1 MNDYRNSP
9 TIKFHT
15 DVFPA
20 HRCPSITLF
29 LKRERLETRLVRIH
43 FNSHRSCANSF
54 PRHQDVLGFLG
65 KKNSETVILDTE
77 MSNKCLVL
85 ISSVAFVGVTLYTFF
100 LCMFLL
106 RNCFLEEC
114 TRYYTP
120 GTDRHPPAP
129 TPTMNLSKAFKPDK
143 VNCDL
148 TQDEFQSPSLED
160 VIHALASK
168 ENPGISSISGLALY
182 FNLNN
187 ACQPLGDVS
196 KASVQVYKFA
206 LVTLVNETAC
216 PLQRLALNAQNTGY
230 AVLVHFFVTRYLD
243 THHKYKLINLPKTIP
258 SEEKVVIPVATVG
271 MCWNESKLNLDGVRW
286 AVVSAV
292 DELMLSKADRTIVE
306 ISVKVPLDDPD
317 RNELKKMEGYLK
329 YLFVWLLVGP
339 LVYFVVWMRSS
350 GRQPNQQRGNGVE
363 TAAEMETRIMEEGEL
378 PLLNGVLYGSNTR
391 QRRCIIVR
399 KCFYKVLVG
408 LCYLILIVAALP
420 VGISS
425 GGLSFFRF
433 DQGDNSFPEDNY
445 FLNPFKCKSGERNF
459 SYMENRTVLVAYNV
473 PFPLTRFV
481 ALWWSPF
488 QLFCFFLYSYFARKT
503 TWTVLSNYPKVI
515 RSDWFSSNIYLLVLA
530 LIVPFSPYP
539 DLCSLYF
546 ATNNVLCT
554 VCNVLFIVI
563 LDKHEAVTRYILFL
577 SVCVICAYIESD
589 IVALVY
595 YILNSTGSLVD
606 VKLTALRTAAIGLTL
621 SVSLNSSMHIIRKL
635 WKPQESLFEGL
646 SEK

>member
-1 MNDYRNSP
+1 M
-9 TIKFHT
+9 
-15 DVFPA
+15 
-20 HRCPSITLF
+20 
-29 LKRERLETRLVRIH
+29 
-43 FNSHRSCANSF
+43 
-54 PRHQDVLGFLG
+54 LGFLG
-65 KKNSETVILDTE
+65 KKNSEIVILATE

-85 ISSVAFVGVTLYTFF
+85 IICVAFVGVTLYTFILASECFPEESTSPTRHSTLNFPTF
-100 LCMFLL
+100 L
-106 RNCFLEEC
+106 
-114 TRYYTP
+114 
-120 GTDRHPPAP
+120 
-129 TPTMNLSKAFKPDK
+129 PDK
-143 VNCDL
+143 VHCNL
-148 TQDEFQSPSLED
+148 KHEEFLAPSLED

-243 THHKYKLINLPKTIP
+243 THNKYKLINLPETIP

-271 MCWNESKLNLDGVRW
+271 SCLIEWPMRGFTSGSL
-286 AVVSAV
+286 
-292 DELMLSKADRTIVE
+292 LSKADRTIVE
-306 ISVKVPLDDPD
+306 ITVPLD
-317 RNELKKMEGYLK
+317 RNELILKKMEGYLK
-329 YLFVWLLVGP
+329 YLFLWSLVGP
-339 LVYFVVWMRSS
+339 LIYFVVWMRSS
-350 GRQPNQQRGNGVE
+350 GRKPNQHLGNGVE
-363 TAAEMETRIMEEGEL
+363 TAAETETRIMEEGEL
-378 PLLNGVLYGSNTR
+378 NMIEHRQLHSLATEETVTNTHTENEMQPLLNGVRYGSNTR
-391 QRRCIIVR
+391 QRRCIIIR
-399 KCFYKVLVG
+399 KCFCKVLVG

-420 VGISS
+420 VGISN

-433 DQGDNSFPEDNY
+433 DEGDNSFPEDNY
-445 FLNPFKCKSGERNF
+445 FFNLTAVAFEKPVSLN
-459 SYMENRTVLVAYNV
+459 
-473 PFPLTRFV
+473 RFV

-488 QLFCFFLYSYFARKT
+488 QLFCFFLYSYFARKA
-503 TWTVLSNYPKVI
+503 TWTVSTNYPKVI

-530 LIVPFSPYP
+530 LIIPFSLHPESV
-539 DLCSLYF
+539 CSLQYF

-563 LDKHEAVTRYILFL
+563 LDKHKAVSPYILFL
-577 SVCVICAYIESD
+577 SACVICAYVESD

-595 YILNSTGSLVD
+595 YILNSTDSLVD
-606 VKLTALRTAAIGLTL
+606 IKLTALLTAAIGLTL

-646 SEK
+646 GEK

>member
-1 MNDYRNSP
+1 MAY
-9 TIKFHT
+9 
-15 DVFPA
+15 
-20 HRCPSITLF
+20 
-29 LKRERLETRLVRIH
+29 
-43 FNSHRSCANSF
+43 SF

-85 ISSVAFVGVTLYTFF
+85 IICVPLVVVTLYTFF
-100 LCMFLL
+100 LGTFLL
-106 RNCFLEEC
+106 RDLRYCFHEEC
-114 TRYYTP
+114 RRYPTP
-120 GTDRHPPAP
+120 GTYRLHL
-129 TPTMNLSKAFKPDK
+129 TPTMYLSKAFTPEK

-148 TQDEFQSPSLED
+148 TQDEFQSPSLEN
-160 VIHALASK
+160 VIPALASK

-243 THHKYKLINLPKTIP
+243 THNKYKLINLPKTIS
-258 SEEKVVIPVATVG
+258 SEEKVVIPVANVG
-271 MCWNESKLNLDGVRW
+271 MCWNKSKDGLGGT
-286 AVVSAV
+286 VVSSAAY
-292 DELMLSKADRTIVE
+292 ELMLSKADRTIVE
-306 ISVKVPLDDPD
+306 ISVKVPLHHPD
-317 RNELKKMEGYLK
+317 RNDLKKMEWYLK
-329 YLFVWLLVGP
+329 YLFFWLLVGP

-350 GRQPNQQRGNGVE
+350 GRQPNQQQGNGVE
-363 TAAEMETRIMEEGEL
+363 TAAELETRIMEEGEL
-378 PLLNGVLYGSNTR
+378 SIIEHSQLHSLATEETVKNTHTENEMQPLLNGVLYGSNTR
-391 QRRCIIVR
+391 QRRCIIA
-399 KCFYKVLVG
+399 KCFCKVLLG

-420 VGISS
+420 VGISN

-445 FLNPFKCKSGERNF
+445 FLNLFKCKS
-459 SYMENRTVLVAYNV
+459 SMENGTDPFDYNV

-488 QLFCFFLYSYFARKT
+488 QLFCFFLYSYFARKA

-530 LIVPFSPYP
+530 LIVPYSPHP
-539 DLCSLYF
+539 QLTSLYF

-563 LDKHEAVTRYILFL
+563 LDKHKAVTRYILFL

-606 VKLTALRTAAIGLTL
+606 VKLTALRTAAIGYTL
-621 SVSLNSSMHIIRKL
+621 SVSFNSSMHIIRKL

>member
-1 MNDYRNSP
+1 MFR
-9 TIKFHT
+9 H
-15 DVFPA
+15 VPA
-20 HRCPSITLF
+20 CSGMFRVPGFIDG
-29 LKRERLETRLVRIH
+29 H
-43 FNSHRSCANSF
+43 F
-54 PRHQDVLGFLG
+54 
-65 KKNSETVILDTE
+65 DTE

-85 ISSVAFVGVTLYTFF
+85 IISVAFVGVTLYT
-100 LCMFLL
+100 LL
-106 RNCFLEEC
+106 IAPPRRREEKRGEEES
-114 TRYYTP
+114 TRDPTR
-120 GTDRHPPAP
+120 GNDRLPS
-129 TPTMNLSKAFKPDK
+129 MDLSKAFKPER
-143 VNCDL
+143 VQCDL
-148 TQDEFQSPSLED
+148 TLDKFQLPSLD
-160 VIHALASK
+160 LLIHALASK

-243 THHKYKLINLPKTIP
+243 THNKYKLINLPETIP

-271 MCWNESKLNLDGVRW
+271 SCLIEWPMRGFTSGSL
-286 AVVSAV
+286 
-292 DELMLSKADRTIVE
+292 LSKADRTIVE
-306 ISVKVPLDDPD
+306 ITVPLD
-317 RNELKKMEGYLK
+317 RNELILKKMEGYLK
-329 YLFVWLLVGP
+329 YLFLWSLVGP
-339 LVYFVVWMRSS
+339 LIYFVVWMRSS
-350 GRQPNQQRGNGVE
+350 GRKPNQQLGNGVE
-363 TAAEMETRIMEEGEL
+363 TAAETETRIMEEGEL
-378 PLLNGVLYGSNTR
+378 NMIEHRQLHSLATEETVTNTHTENEMQPLLNGVRCGSNTR
-391 QRRCIIVR
+391 QRQRRCIIIG
-399 KCFYKVLVG
+399 KCFCKVLVG

-420 VGISS
+420 VGIST

-433 DQGDNSFPEDNY
+433 DQGDNSFPGDNY
-445 FLNPFKCKSGERNF
+445 FFHPFKFTSDHEERKVSPMGNDTVVTYSVTF
-459 SYMENRTVLVAYNV
+459 S
-473 PFPLTRFV
+473 LTGFV

-488 QLFCFFLYSYFARKT
+488 QLFCFFLYSYFARKA
-503 TWTVLSNYPKVI
+503 TWTVSTNYPKVI
-515 RSDWFSSNIYLLVLA
+515 RSDWFSSNIYLLVLGV
-530 LIVPFSPYP
+530 IVPYSQPHPQLFV
-539 DLCSLYF
+539 CSLYF

-563 LDKHEAVTRYILFL
+563 LDKHKAVTRYILFL

-621 SVSLNSSMHIIRKL
+621 GISFNSSMHIIRKL

-646 SEK
+646 GEK